1 MYRALS
7 QRQSHSCQKR
17 SWSRSLPYFHLSTCS
32 LANIL
37 SFPSNYQLPRPHDL
51 LSLSSDLLPV
61 HVSLPRWQARRR
73 RYAVNRKKTLRFA
86 LRAVPSASGLPVLAG
101 GNWFWR
107 RGLSQ
112 TLSKTHPGS
121 SAGGAEEQKAAEMFQ
136 KGQAKKLGMWVQEK
150 LLVVCSSIKTSSV
163 ASQDLYTVHA
173 RSFLQVPLVDSRKLV
188 TWTCYMV
195 VLPPAGRRWHQ
206 DKLCSGSPAVD
217 ARWCF
222 LDGHKDKAN
231 FFLTQLGFYKLSC
244 YYRDERWYHNDS
256 LIIHYTFHRRFI
268 SIFFNADALSKTS
281 CLMAKH
287 NLDAMWKKI
296 KALFPLWLPAL
307 NAGFVHNREEFT
319 P

>member
-1 MYRALS
+1 M
-7 QRQSHSCQKR
+7 
-17 SWSRSLPYFHLSTCS
+17 
-32 LANIL
+32 
-37 SFPSNYQLPRPHDL
+37 
-51 LSLSSDLLPV
+51 
-61 HVSLPRWQARRR
+61 
-73 RYAVNRKKTLRFA
+73 
-86 LRAVPSASGLPVLAG
+86 RAVPSANGLPVLAG

-121 SAGGAEEQKAAEMFQ
+121 SAGGTEEQKAAEMFQ

-150 LLVVCSSIKTSSV
+150 LLVVCSSTKPSSV

-173 RSFLQVPLVDSRKLV
+173 RSFLQIPLVDSRKLV

-195 VLPPAGRRWHQ
+195 VLPPAGRRWYQ

-222 LDGHKDKAN
+222 LDGHKDKTN
-231 FFLTQLGFYKLSC
+231 FFLTQLGFHKLSC
-244 YYRDERWYHNDS
+244 YCRGERWYHNDS
-256 LIIHYTFHRRFI
+256 LIIHYMFHRRFI
-268 SIFFNADALSKTS
+268 SIFLMQMHWARLPAWWPSITLMPCEKT
-281 CLMAKH
+281 
-287 NLDAMWKKI
+287 I